1 MSKKTVIAV
10 FLLGA
15 LVAGGA
21 VLATGVSAQGQ
32 SADSGASDEFVRV
45 SADGSVEVEPDATE
59 ITLAVEARNDD
70 PSTAREAVAEN
81 LSSVREALKGIGIED
96 DSFHSAGYTLREAR
110 PYERQEGNVPDHY
123 ARHTLRVTVNG
134 TDSAGEIIDA
144 AVEGGAT
151 TVSDVS
157 FTVSDERRSELKND
171 ALKAAMGNAR
181 SQADAVAGAGGISVS
196 GVRSISTASTDVSP
210 VSYDRAAVEQ
220 AAAGGA
226 STSVDP
232 GPVEIDA
239 TVEVVYDAS

>member
-1 MSKKTVIAV
+1 MSKKHIIAV

-32 SADSGASDEFVRV
+32 NADGTSDEFVRV
-45 SADGSVEVEPDATE
+45 SANGAVEAEPDATE
-59 ITLAVEARNDD
+59 ITLAVEARADD
-70 PSTAREAVAEN
+70 PTVARERVAEN
-81 LSSVREALKGIGIED
+81 VSSMRDALEEVGVGDEGI
-96 DSFHSAGYTLREAR
+96 HSTGYTLREALD
-110 PYERQEGNVPDHY
+110 YEQREGDVPDHY
-123 ARHTLRVTVNG
+123 ARHAFRVTVDG
-134 TDSAGEIIDA
+134 TDSAGDIIDA

-151 TVSDVS
+151 TVADVS
-157 FTVSDERRSELKND
+157 FTVSDERRTELKND
-171 ALKAAMGNAR
+171 ALEAAMENAR

-196 GVRSISTASTDVSP
+196 GVRSISTTDTGVSP
-210 VSYDRAAVEQ
+210 VTYNRAALE
-220 AAAGGA
+220 AAAGDA

>member
-1 MSKKTVIAV
+1 MSKKHVIAV

-32 SADSGASDEFVRV
+32 NADSGAGDEFVRV
-45 SADGSVEVEPDATE
+45 SANGAVEAEPDATE
-59 ITLAVEARNDD
+59 ITLAVEARADD
-70 PSTAREAVAEN
+70 PTVVRERVASN
-81 LSSVREALKGIGIED
+81 VSSVRDALEGVGVGDED
-96 DSFHSAGYTLREAR
+96 IHSSDYTLREAR
-110 PYERQEGNVPDHY
+110 DYERNERDVPEHY

-144 AVEGGAT
+144 AVDGGAT
-151 TVSDVS
+151 TVSNVG
-157 FTVSDERRSELKND
+157 FTVSDERRTELKND
-171 ALKAAMGNAR
+171 ALEAAMGNAR
-181 SQADAVAGAGGISVS
+181 SQAEAVANAGGISVG
-196 GVRSISTASTDVSP
+196 GVRSISTSDTGFSP
-210 VSYDRAAVEQ
+210 VSYDRVAFEEASD
-220 AAAGGA
+220 GA